1 LPRLLTI
8 HHKGKNLMKSKLR
21 GAAALVVVSGLFFA
35 GCSKDDAKDSGAAT
49 ETTAAAEGS
58 AETTAAAGTDA
69 TAETTA
75 AAGTDAAPVTEAA
88 APGTEAAAG
97 AAASGEK
104 VGVSLI
110 LKTLSNPFFVSM
122 QKDAEAKAK
131 ELNVDL
137 KTAAGA
143 QDGDSPAQI
152 AAIEAAIAAGDK
164 GILIT
169 PSSDDVVPAL
179 KKAKEAGLL
188 VIALDTPPGDA
199 SSVDITFATNNY
211 TAGQLIGQW
220 TNAQLGAAGKK
231 KAVIAMLDLFTD
243 KVVSVD
249 TGRDQGFLNGMGIV
263 KEEDKTGNAKEPKT
277 GKYAAGGD
285 YEIVCHEATNGNADG
300 GKTAIEACLAK
311 NPDINVIYTIN
322 EPAAQGAYDVMK
334 GQGKEK
340 DLLVVSVDGGCKP
353 GLELVASGV
362 IGATAQQYPGQMAAK
377 GMQAIVDLAAGKP
390 KPAVTPGLDF
400 FDTGVALVTDKAA
413 EGVTSISV
421 AEGQKICWG

>member
-1 LPRLLTI
+1 
-8 HHKGKNLMKSKLR
+8 MKSKMR
-21 GAAALVVVSGLFFA
+21 GVAAIAVASGLIFA
-35 GCSKDDAKDSGAAT
+35 SCSKDEATDTGAAT
-49 ETTAAAEGS
+49 ETEAAAES
-58 AETTAAAGTDA
+58 EAAATEAAAETEAAAT
-69 TAETTA
+69 E
-75 AAGTDAAPVTEAA
+75 APATEAA
-88 APGTEAAAG
+88 APATEAAAG
-97 AAASGEK
+97 AASGEK

-122 QKDAEAKAK
+122 QKDAEAKAA

-220 TNAQLGAAGKK
+220 TNGQLAAAGNK

-249 TGRDQGFLNGMGIV
+249 TGRDQGFLQGMGIV
-263 KEEDKTGNAKEPKT
+263 KEEDKSGNGKEAPT

-300 GKTAIEACLAK
+300 GKAAIEACLAK

-334 GQGKEK
+334 SQGKEK

-377 GMQAIVDLAAGKP
+377 GMQAIVDLANGKP

-400 FDTGVALVTDKAA
+400 FDTGVALVTDKAVD
-413 EGVTSISV
+413 GVTSISV